1 MTTAP
6 TTRKVKRFRVKI
18 GESYATL
25 DFNLHEKGA
34 LVRCHSVIGSHVF
47 NRHVD
52 ASYAIKRTTELQK
65 AIREGM
71 FPNWDRLAAVSYT
84 EAPTVEEFQRE
95 ERAETD

>member
-1 MTTAP
+1 MGRTEPNEIRERIHAMTSAP

-47 NRHVD
+47 N
-52 ASYAIKRTTELQK
+52 
-65 AIREGM
+65 
-71 FPNWDRLAAVSYT
+71 
-84 EAPTVEEFQRE
+84 
-95 ERAETD
+95 